1 MSKPAPTTTAT
12 TDPTSVSP
20 RDEWV
25 IRVLIVSAFTVIL
38 NETIMGI
45 AIPHLMRDLGIT
57 AVAAQWLTA
66 AFLLTMAVVIP
77 ITGFLLQRVPTRPL
91 YIAAMSSFVVGTALA
106 ASAPTFEVLL
116 AARVVQATGT
126 AVMLPLLM
134 TTVISLVPVR
144 ERGKRMGTIG
154 IVISVAPALGPTI
167 GGAILEILPWR
178 FLFIFV
184 LPVAIATLLFGILR
198 MRSTNET
205 RPTRVDVISVVLSV
219 VGFGSL
225 VFGLSRIGESADGQL
240 VQTLSIVGLG
250 LAVIGLFIWRQI
262 VLQRIDAPL
271 LDLRVFKE
279 RIFTVATAMFV
290 VNMLAMFGS
299 IILLPLFMQNV
310 LGMSVL
316 TSGLMLLPGGLA
328 MGLLAPVIG
337 RAYDRVG
344 PRPLLIPGTALVAL
358 AMWGMSVVLT
368 PTTPWAIV
376 LACHLVLS
384 VGLALIFTPLFSASL
399 GALPRRL
406 YSHGSAIVSTMQQL
420 AAAAGTAL
428 FVSVMT
434 AIALSQTSAGTG
446 TVEAEAGGMRGAF
459 LVGAILATGGIA
471 LASLVA
477 RPASNHP
484 EDERVPV
491 PAATPAETA

>member
-1 MSKPAPTTTAT
+1 MPKHAPTTTLT
-12 TDPTSVSP
+12 PDPTSVSP

-77 ITGFLLQRVPTRPL
+77 ITGFLLQRFPTRPL
-91 YIAAMSSFVVGTALA
+91 YIAAMSSFVVGTVLA
-106 ASAPTFEVLL
+106 ASAPGFEVLL
-116 AARVVQATGT
+116 GARVIQATGT

-134 TTVISLVPVR
+134 TTVISLVPAR
-144 ERGKRMGTIG
+144 ERGKRMGNIG

-167 GGAILEILPWR
+167 GGLILAILPWR
-178 FLFIFV
+178 FLFLFV
-184 LPVAIATLLFGILR
+184 LPVAIATLVFGILR

-205 RPTRVDVISVVLSV
+205 RPNRIDVISVVLSV

-225 VFGLSRIGESADGQL
+225 VFGFSRISEASDGAL
-240 VQTLSIVGLG
+240 GQTLTIIAVG
-250 LAVIGLFIWRQI
+250 LAVIAAFVWRQI
-262 VLQRIDAPL
+262 ALQRGGTPL

-279 RIFTVATAMFV
+279 RIFTAATAMFV

-299 IILLPLFMQNV
+299 IILLPIFMQNV
-310 LGMSVL
+310 LGLSVL
-316 TSGLMLLPGGLA
+316 QSGLMLLPGGLA

-344 PRPLLIPGTALVAL
+344 PRALLLPGTALVAT
-358 AMWGMSVVLT
+358 AMWGMSFVLT
-368 PTTPWAIV
+368 PNAHWAIV

-384 VGLALIFTPLFSASL
+384 GGLALIFTPLFSASL

-434 AIALSQTSAGTG
+434 AIAVTHSSSAATA
-446 TVEAEAGGMRGAF
+446 VEAEAAGMRGAF
-459 LVGAILATGGIA
+459 LVGAVLATGGIG
-471 LASLVA
+471 LAGLVA
-477 RPASNHP
+477 RPAQNHP
-484 EDERVPV
+484 EDEPSTSAV
-491 PAATPAETA
+491 TA

>member
-1 MSKPAPTTTAT
+1 MSKHAPTTTVAT
-12 TDPTSVSP
+12 DEQSVSP

-77 ITGFLLQRVPTRPL
+77 ITGFLLQRFPTRPL
-91 YIAAMSSFVVGTALA
+91 YIVAMSSFVVGTVLA
-106 ASAPTFEVLL
+106 AAAPGFEVLL
-116 AARVVQATGT
+116 AARVIQATGT

-134 TTVISLVPVR
+134 TTVISLVPAR
-144 ERGKRMGTIG
+144 ERGRRMGNIG

-167 GGAILEILPWR
+167 GGLILANLPWR

-184 LPVAIATLLFGILR
+184 LPVAIGTLVFGIIR
-198 MRSTNET
+198 MRSTNEP
-205 RPTRVDVISVVLSV
+205 RPTRIDALSVLLAV

-225 VFGLSRIGESADGQL
+225 VFGLSRISEASEGAL
-240 VQTLSIVGLG
+240 VQTIAIIVMS
-250 LAVIGLFIWRQI
+250 LAVIAVFGWRQV
-262 VLQRIDAPL
+262 VLQRIEAPL

-279 RIFTVATAMFV
+279 RVFTAATAMFV
-290 VNMLAMFGS
+290 VNMISMFGS
-299 IILLPLFMQNV
+299 IILLPIFMQNV
-310 LGMSVL
+310 LGLSVL
-316 TSGLMLLPGGLA
+316 NSGLMLLPGGLA

-344 PRPLLIPGTALVAL
+344 PRPLLLPGTALVAL
-358 AMWGMSVVLT
+358 AMWGLTLVLT
-368 PTTPWAIV
+368 PSTPWVLV

-384 VGLALIFTPLFSASL
+384 MGLALIFTPLFSASL

-434 AIALSQTSAGTG
+434 AIALTQSSTG
-446 TVEAEAGGMRGAF
+446 DFTIEAEAAGMRGAF

-477 RPASNHP
+477 RPSSTHP
-484 EDERVPV
+484 EDE
-491 PAATPAETA
+491 PALTATA

>member
-1 MSKPAPTTTAT
+1 MSEHAPAT
-12 TDPTSVSP
+12 TIATDEKSVSP

-77 ITGFLLQRVPTRPL
+77 ITGFLLQRFPTRPL
-91 YIAAMSSFVVGTALA
+91 YIAAMSSFVVGTVLA
-106 ASAPTFEVLL
+106 AAAPGFEVLL
-116 AARVVQATGT
+116 VARVIQATGT

-134 TTVISLVPVR
+134 TTVISLVPAR
-144 ERGKRMGTIG
+144 ERGKRMGNIG

-167 GGAILEILPWR
+167 GGAILAILPWR
-178 FLFIFV
+178 FLFVFV
-184 LPVAIATLLFGILR
+184 LPVAIVALIFGIMR

-205 RPTRVDVISVVLSV
+205 RPTRIDVASVALSV
-219 VGFGSL
+219 IGFGSL
-225 VFGLSRIGESADGQL
+225 VFGLSRIAEASDGAL
-240 VQTLSIVGLG
+240 GQTIAIIVVG
-250 LAVIGLFIWRQI
+250 LAVIGAFVWRQI

-279 RIFTVATAMFV
+279 RIFTTATAMFV
-290 VNMLAMFGS
+290 VNMIAMFGS

-310 LGMSVL
+310 LGLSVL
-316 TSGLMLLPGGLA
+316 SSGLMLLPGGLA

-344 PRPLLIPGTALVAL
+344 PRPLLLPGTALVAL
-358 AMWGMSVVLT
+358 AMWGLTFILT
-368 PTTPWAIV
+368 PATPWAIV

-434 AIALSQTSAGTG
+434 ALALSQSPSAANA
-446 TVEAEAGGMRGAF
+446 VEAEAAGMRGAF
-459 LVGAILATGGIA
+459 MVGAILATGGIG
-471 LASLVA
+471 LASLVS
-477 RPASNHP
+477 RPSSTHP
-484 EDERVPV
+484 EDELTPTQ
-491 PAATPAETA
+491 AA